1 MDPFQNVI
9 YMYQEITKFR
19 IVLQTNKLATIKILR
34 QALQHQ
40 VVVKQLYKCEGRGGW
55 ALISGEFQEYRYLV

>member
-19 IVLQTNKLATIKILR
+19 IVLQTNSNKLTTIENTTTSLTAPRRSKTI
-34 QALQHQ
+34 
-40 VVVKQLYKCEGRGGW
+40 V
-55 ALISGEFQEYRYLV
+55 

>member
-19 IVLQTNKLATIKILR
+19 IALQMNSNKLTTIENTTTSLTAPSRSKAI
-34 QALQHQ
+34 
-40 VVVKQLYKCEGRGGW
+40 V
-55 ALISGEFQEYRYLV
+55 

>member
-40 VVVKQLYKCEGRGGW
+40 VVVKQLYKCEGRGGGPQL
-55 ALISGEFQEYRYLV
+55 AASSRNTDI

>member
-19 IVLQTNKLATIKILR
+19 IVLQTNKLTTIINTTTSLTAPRRSKTI
-34 QALQHQ
+34 
-40 VVVKQLYKCEGRGGW
+40 V
-55 ALISGEFQEYRYLV
+55 

>member
-9 YMYQEITKFR
+9 YMYQEITKFK

-34 QALQHQ
+34 QALQHH
-40 VVVKQLYKCEGRGGW
+40 VVVKQLYKCKGEGDGPQLAASSRNTD
-55 ALISGEFQEYRYLV
+55 I